1 MKKRLVVI
9 GFLLFAAAAYS
20 ADPLGG
26 TPGPLGEAPPN
37 AKYLTI
43 VEGKANPTFACPGG
57 MVRTCELFEACNQN
71 ECRTYTRCFCLP
83 I

>member
-20 ADPLGG
+20 PAPLGG
-26 TPGPLGEAPPN
+26 TPGPLGEVPAN
-37 AKYLTI
+37 AKYLSI
-43 VEGKANPTFACPGG
+43 VEGEANPTFACPGG
-57 MVRTCELFEACNQN
+57 MVRTCDVFQACNMN
-71 ECRTYTRCFCLP
+71 GCRKYIRCFCMP